1 MDQRDN
7 PLKFQIGDTYFSAVD
22 ELGILIIVGVIGV
35 PAILV
40 GAAWYALSSIS
51 SGLIQTAGFV
61 VLIIPT
67 LWVVMMLLDVVIALL
82 SAVRNIVAN
91 ILGLALWVVTLGK
104 WGKD

>member
-1 MDQRDN
+1 MDQREN
-7 PLKFQIGDTYFSAVD
+7 PLKFQIGDTYFSAID
-22 ELGILIIVGVIGV
+22 ELGILIILIVVGI
-35 PAILV
+35 PAIVV

-67 LWVVMMLLDVVIALL
+67 LWVIMMVLDLVIVVL

-91 ILGLALWVVTLGK
+91 ILGLCLWVVTLGK
-104 WGKD
+104 WGQD